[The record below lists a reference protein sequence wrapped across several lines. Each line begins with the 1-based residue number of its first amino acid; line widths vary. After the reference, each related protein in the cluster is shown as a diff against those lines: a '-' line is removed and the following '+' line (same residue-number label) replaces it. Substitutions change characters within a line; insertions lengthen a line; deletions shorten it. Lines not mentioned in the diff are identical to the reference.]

1 MSHRWPPTA
10 VVGRAAVMEMN
21 YKGNYYKGLVKNA
34 LVPMLVILAL
44 CTITMIF
51 NKPVGDLL
59 GV

>member
-1 MSHRWPPTA
+1 M
-10 VVGRAAVMEMN
+10 VGRAAVMEMN